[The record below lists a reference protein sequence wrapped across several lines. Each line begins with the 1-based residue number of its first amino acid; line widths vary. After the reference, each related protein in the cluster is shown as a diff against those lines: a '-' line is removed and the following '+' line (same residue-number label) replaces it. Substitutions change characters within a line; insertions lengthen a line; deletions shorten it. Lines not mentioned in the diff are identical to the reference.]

1 MNVWSCQAEL
11 RAIAER
17 YRLGAVYVF
26 GSRANEIAKAM
37 AGETADSG
45 RPASDVDIGV
55 QPAATARLAARDRV
69 RVAAELE
76 DLLAA
81 GRVDLVVLPEAD
93 PFLALDVIRGQL
105 LYCADRDVQAEEELH
120 ILRRAA
126 DLAPFA
132 RERWKQ
138 ILAGVGL

>member
-1 MNVWSCQAEL
+1 MNVSPRQAEL

-26 GSRANEIAKAM
+26 GSRATEIVKAM
-37 AGETADSG
+37 AGETVESG
-45 RPASDVDIGV
+45 LPASDVDIGV
-55 QPAATARLAARDRV
+55 QPATIGCLAARDRV
-69 RVAAELE
+69 GLAADLE
-76 DLLAA
+76 DLLAV
-81 GRVDLVVLPEAD
+81 GRVDIVVLPEAD
-93 PFLALDVIRGQL
+93 PFLALDVIRGEL
-105 LYCADRDVQAEEELH
+105 LYCADRDLQAEEELH

-138 ILAGVGL
+138 MLAGAGL